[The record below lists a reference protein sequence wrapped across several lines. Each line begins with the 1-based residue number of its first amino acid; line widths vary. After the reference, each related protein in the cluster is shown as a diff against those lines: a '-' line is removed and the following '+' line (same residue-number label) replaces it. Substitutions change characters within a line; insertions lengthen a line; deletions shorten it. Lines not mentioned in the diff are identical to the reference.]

1 MKFGCTG
8 QLMANF
14 YSKMGVLIARH
25 PGYFILIPFL
35 LSGLLSTG
43 IKRFHYEQDPEYLY
57 TPIAGEAWDAR
68 NRVEKLF
75 PLNTTSS
82 FDPGR
87 TTRIGR
93 IGWVVIEA
101 KDGGTMFRKS
111 ILRQVFQVHRT
122 IQNITIE
129 WEGKLLKYRNLC
141 ARNHGDCFRNDILV
155 VGKRMKALEKGTRKL
170 RYPIEFNSKTYNF
183 TFYAANL
190 GGVTLDQNG
199 YVTTARSIRLMYFL
213 DYSDPIKE
221 KKALLWENAFLDKL
235 ETAYYEE
242 IKIGRY
248 VSLSLEQ
255 ELNRTVLSL
264 LPMYLTVVVI
274 LVVFSAVTCATTDWV
289 RSKPWSGIL
298 GLISTAIGVI
308 SGFGLMMYCGV
319 SCIDINV
326 AVPFLMAGIGMDDTF
341 VMLASWRR
349 TDRNKSVEER
359 LADAYSE
366 AGVSITVT
374 SLTNFLSFL
383 IGIST
388 PFPSVRIFCSYAAV
402 CVFFTYL
409 YQITFFG
416 GTMAISGFAEEK
428 QLHAAI
434 CIPLGNFK
442 TEGKNCLTKILCN
455 SNSDKDTVESKHEHM
470 IMVFFRDR
478 FGKLLSYTSVKI
490 FVVLLFVGNLGISF
504 WGCTQLEE
512 GIEFIR
518 LFPLDSYAITF
529 FTMYNKHFSYYKER
543 IQVIVD
549 QPLDYSDPEIQYQ
562 LENALQKFERNR
574 YISDSSLSESWLRW
588 YLKFLNEA
596 SFLVKDYDVKTKE
609 GFIKGLKDVF
619 LRIPATERFKSD
631 VLFNENGTEILASRF
646 FIQTNYTAHPNDEIN
661 MLLELR
667 KLASDLPFKT
677 FVQHYMFIFIDQF
690 LMVGKT
696 TFQSISV
703 AAAVMMVVFLFF
715 IPSISCSIWTAF
727 TIISIEIG
735 VIGYMTLWNV
745 NLDTISMISLIMCIG
760 FSVDY
765 AAHVSYCFI
774 TSPKLTGDGK
784 MRDALYAVG
793 FPVIQ
798 CGVSTI
804 LGISVL
810 IISPSYVFFTFF
822 KVVFLVIILA
832 MLHSLFLLPVL
843 LSVSHDCWRRRKR
856 GPYGDESDL
865 ATISATKEHALTL
878 PEAEELLNKKLEAN
892 GNVVKLSDANLTTV

>member
-1 MKFGCTG
+1 
-8 QLMANF
+8 MANF
-14 YSKMGVLIARH
+14 YARMGVLIGRH

-35 LSGLLSTG
+35 ITGLLATG
-43 IKRFHYEQDPEYLY
+43 VKRFHYEQDPEYLY
-57 TPIAGEAWDAR
+57 TPVGGEAWQAR

-75 PLNTTSS
+75 PLNTSTS

-93 IGWVVIEA
+93 IGWALIEA
-101 KDGGTMFRKS
+101 KDGGTMFRKT
-111 ILRQVFQVHRT
+111 ILREVFKVHRM
-122 IQNITIE
+122 ISNITIE
-129 WEGKLLKYRNLC
+129 WEGKMLKYRNLC
-141 ARNHGDCFRNDILV
+141 ARNNGECFKNDILV
-155 VGKRMKALEKGTRKL
+155 VGKRMQALEKRTRKL
-170 RYPIEFNSKTYNF
+170 RYPIEFNPRTYNF

-190 GGVTLDQNG
+190 GGVTLDQDG
-199 YVTTARSIRLMYFL
+199 FISVVKAIRLMYFL
-213 DYSDPIKE
+213 DYSDPVKE
-221 KKALLWENAFLDKL
+221 KKALLWENAFLDKV
-235 ETAYYEE
+235 ASASYEY

-264 LPMYLTVVVI
+264 LPMYLTVAVI
-274 LVVFSAVTCATTDWV
+274 LVVFSAITCATTDWV

-308 SGFGLMMYCGV
+308 SGFGFMMYCGV

-341 VMLASWRR
+341 VMLAAWRR
-349 TDRNKSVEER
+349 TDRNKNVEDR

-388 PFPSVRIFCSYAAV
+388 PFPSVRIFCSYAAI

-416 GTMAISGFAEEK
+416 GTMAVSGFAEEK
-428 QLHAAI
+428 KLHAVI
-434 CIPLGNFK
+434 CLPIGDFK
-442 TEGKNCLTKILCN
+442 TEHKNWLVKVLCN
-455 SNSDKDTVESKHEHM
+455 SGSDKDNVESKHEHM
-470 IMVFFRDR
+470 IMVFFRDQ
-478 FGKLLSYTSVKI
+478 FGKLLSCTIVKVL
-490 FVVLLFVGNLGISF
+490 VVLFFVANLGISF

-529 FTMYNKHFSYYKER
+529 FTMYNKNFNFYKER

-549 QPLDYSDPEIQYQ
+549 TPLDYSDPKIQFQ

-574 YISDSSLSESWLRW
+574 YISNSSLSESWLRL
-588 YLKFLNEA
+588 YIKFINEA
-596 SFLVKDYDVKTKE
+596 SYFVKDYDVKTKE
-609 GFIKGLKDVF
+609 GFINGLRNVF
-619 LRIPATERFKSD
+619 LRIPAAERFKSD
-631 VLFNENGTEILASRF
+631 IVFNQNGTEILASRF

-667 KLASDLPFKT
+667 KLASDLPFHT

-774 TSPKLTGDGK
+774 TSPEQTGDGK

-822 KVVFLVIILA
+822 KVVFLVIVLA
-832 MLHSLFLLPVL
+832 MVHSLFLLPVL

-856 GPYGDESDL
+856 APYPHNNEHVAVSPL
-865 ATISATKEHALTL
+865 KEQGVTL
-878 PEAEELLNKKLEAN
+878 PEAEELLNKKAEVN
-892 GNVVKLSDANLTTV
+892 GVIISVL